1 VSSAALTRSPQPQGA
16 IGTKRPSPAT
26 NRIGTQN
33 LADYNL
39 SALAAAQSMYPTALQ
54 IPTNPQYNAAGHSP
68 STATPISALPNSPYG
83 YSPLAAMNMMGMMH
97 LANYG
102 FNNAA
107 LGHTVAGQPGL
118 PALNIPAAQAY
129 SPIAGLASANGGNG
143 RTVYV
148 GNLPPDALI
157 DELLS
162 LVKFGPIESVRILG
176 EKSCAFISF
185 LDGATAAA
193 FHADATLKKLSL
205 HGVDLKIGW
214 GKPSPVPA
222 PVLLAMQQSN
232 ATRNVYLGGLDENV
246 TEAQLRDD
254 LSRFGLIDQ
263 IKIVRDKGIGFVHF
277 LSIATAT
284 KVVNTLPT
292 EPAWAGKR
300 VNYGKDR
307 CAFVP
312 KTTPAAQAAVQI
324 AANTLSQASPNIFGP
339 FSPYD
344 SPTTPASAM
353 AFMAAAAGGM
363 SPGAG
368 GLNRTVYLG
377 NIHPET
383 TTEDLCNAIRGG
395 VLQSIR
401 YMQDKHI
408 AVSGRLPFSI
418 KTHRTQSA
426 LTVHHI
432 H

>member
-1 VSSAALTRSPQPQGA
+1 
-16 IGTKRPSPAT
+16 
-26 NRIGTQN
+26 
-33 LADYNL
+33 
-39 SALAAAQSMYPTALQ
+39 MYPTALQ
-54 IPTNPQYNAAGHSP
+54 IPTTPQYNPSGNSP
-68 STATPISALPNSPYG
+68 SGPSPVTGLPNSPYS

-102 FNNAA
+102 FGNAA
-107 LGHTVAGQPGL
+107 LGHGQPNL

-129 SPIAGLASANGGNG
+129 APIAGLATANAGNG

-185 LDGATAAA
+185 LEGATAAA
-193 FHADATLKKLSL
+193 FHADATLKKISL
-205 HGVDLKIGW
+205 HGVELKIGW

-222 PVLLAMQQSN
+222 PVLLAIQQSN

-312 KTTPAAQAAVQI
+312 KSTPAAQAAVQV
-324 AANTLSQASPNIFGP
+324 AANTLSQASPGLFNP
-339 FSPYD
+339 FAHYD
-344 SPTTPASAM
+344 SPNTPASAM

-363 SPGAG
+363 SPGTG

-383 TTEDLCNAIRGG
+383 TPEDLCNAVRGG

-408 AVSGRLPFSI
+408 AVSGRLPF
-418 KTHRTQSA
+418 KLTTNYHTQSA
-426 LTVHHI
+426 LAVHHI